1 MIGRS
6 RELLIVAGEES
17 GERYGAR
24 LVREL
29 LSRNPSLRISGM
41 GGNRMAAAGMEILTH
56 IDRTASIGLVE
67 AGQKLFFLYGVLKQ
81 FGADLRR
88 GRYAGVVLID
98 YPDFNIQLAKIAH
111 REGVPVLYYIPPQ
124 VWAWRRYR
132 VRALRRFVDRIIVAL
147 PFEKSFYKENGI
159 EVEFFGHPL
168 LDEIQEGPSRS
179 TIREEVGV
187 VPGEKLVGIMPGSRK
202 TEIRHILPV
211 VAETCARLQAR
222 HPGMRFVLP
231 LAPSLSAREIEKVLK
246 KHDFRI
252 TVVEGRAYEV
262 MRSADFLIAKSGT
275 TTLEALI
282 HGVPMV
288 IVYRGPWLSYWFA
301 RYLVRVS
308 HVGLPNLLAGRG
320 IVRELLQSDA
330 IPEKLAEASLEVL
343 DRPEKSAEMK
353 AELIRLKR
361 ELGERGV
368 AGRAANLIL
377 ERIGY
382 A

>member
-1 MIGRS
+1 MSGFS

-29 LSRNPSLRISGM
+29 LGRNPSLRISGM
-41 GGNRMAAAGMEILTH
+41 GGDRMASAGMEVLTH
-56 IDRTASIGLVE
+56 IDRTASIGIVE
-67 AGQKLFFLYGVLKQ
+67 AGQKLFFLYGVLKK

-111 REGVPVLYYIPPQ
+111 REGVPVFYYIPPQ
-124 VWAWRRYR
+124 IWAWRKYR
-132 VRALRRFVDRIIVAL
+132 VRALKRFVDRIIVAL
-147 PFEKSFYKENGI
+147 PFEKLFYMEHGI

-179 TIREEVGV
+179 TLREEAGVG
-187 VPGEKLVGIMPGSRK
+187 PGEKLVGIMPGSRK

-211 VAETCARLQAR
+211 VVETCSLLQAR

-231 LAPSLSAREIEKVLK
+231 VAPSLPPRLIENVLK
-246 KHDFRI
+246 NHDFRI

-288 IVYRGPWLSYWFA
+288 IVYRGPWLSYWFV
-301 RYLVRVS
+301 RYLVRVQ

-330 IPEKLAEASLEVL
+330 TPEKMMSASLEVL

-368 AGRAANLIL
+368 AGRAAALIL